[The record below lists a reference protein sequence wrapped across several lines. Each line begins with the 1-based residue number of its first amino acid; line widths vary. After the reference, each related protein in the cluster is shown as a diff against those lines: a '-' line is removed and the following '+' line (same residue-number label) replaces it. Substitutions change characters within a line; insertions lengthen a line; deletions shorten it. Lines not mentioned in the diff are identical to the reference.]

1 MAHRLLAVS
10 LDPRHLQDGVDALG
24 PYLPHEAPFPTV
36 LPGEDDDDVGRKR
49 VVFHPRVRSPGDL
62 PEPLQRMV
70 TERFEGRFGS
80 HDVEVSDAAWRRLH
94 VVQFASRSKEVT
106 PLAVGLPRSWR
117 RDLSNFAT
125 RQPLRID
132 DRTWASVE
140 HYFQGRKAE
149 CSNLPQMAEWFTREY
164 EGPERVGDDPRDAK
178 RAGARKGYTE
188 HGATLETARWIE
200 VREQVMRAAV
210 EARWE
215 QDDLFR
221 RILVS
226 TRGLQLLHFER
237 SGARSFWGG
246 SLDKQTGRIKGTN
259 RLGTLMMERRDHP
272 A

>member
-1 MAHRLLAVS
+1 MAHRLLAVT
-10 LDPRHLQDGVDALG
+10 LDARHLQDCVDTLG

-36 LPGEDDDDVGRKR
+36 LPSEDEGGEGHKR
-49 VVFHPRVRSPGDL
+49 LVFHPRVQSPGDL
-62 PEPLQRMV
+62 PETLRRAV

-80 HDVEVSDAAWRRLH
+80 HLVELQDAAWRRLH
-94 VVQFASRSKEVT
+94 TVQFASRSKEVT
-106 PLAVGLPRSWR
+106 PLAIGLPRTWR

-132 DRTWASVE
+132 GRTWASIE

-149 CSNLPQMAEWFTREY
+149 CSNLPQMTEWFSQEY

-178 RAGARKGYTE
+178 RAGARKGYAE
-188 HGATLETARWIE
+188 HGAILETARWIE
-200 VREQVMRAAV
+200 VREPVMRTAV

-215 QDDLFR
+215 QDELFR

-226 TRGLQLLHFER
+226 TRGMQLLHFER
-237 SGARSFWGG
+237 AGARSFWGG

-259 RLGTLMMERRDHP
+259 RLGTLMMERRDRP
-272 A
+272 G